1 MILVDKELQTF
12 LLNGDTDAPGKTAI
26 FGGDESCVTNIGYD
40 LRANAFYRGGKRE
53 DCCDLAPGESVFVES
68 REIVQFDAVTVG
80 RVFLK
85 NSRIRMGFTLDAP
98 VYQPGHKTR
107 IYFRV
112 TNVSSDSLHVSA
124 GDKYAM
130 LLFEQLHDAPAASYS
145 GAFQD
150 EFDFKGLGDYKS
162 MYLSQIQSLQG
173 KVKDI
178 RDMEKGIYGNVVT
191 ILTIFVTIFTIL
203 NVNIELARAAATVS
217 AFLNFNLAVL
227 GGISFLSL
235 FLSELVGREK
245 RWSRALWLIPIVCF
259 AAILI
264 LNLLS

>member
-1 MILVDKELQTF
+1 MILVDKELRTF
-12 LLNGDTDAPGKTAI
+12 LLNGDTGAPGKTAI
-26 FGGDESCVTNIGYD
+26 FGGDESCITNIGYD
-40 LRANAFYRGGKRE
+40 LRANAFYRDGKRADACE
-53 DCCDLAPGESVFVES
+53 LAPGESVFVES
-68 REIVQFDAVTVG
+68 CEIVQFDTVTVG

-85 NSRIRMGFTLDAP
+85 NSRIRMGLTLDAP

-107 IYFRV
+107 IYFRM
-112 TNVSSDSLHVSA
+112 TNVSSDSLHISV

-130 LLFEQLHDAPAASYS
+130 LLFEQLHDAPDAPYS
-145 GAFQD
+145 GTYQD
-150 EFDFKGLGDYKS
+150 EFDFKGLGEYKS
-162 MYLSQIQSLQG
+162 QYLSQIQSLHG

-178 RDMEKGIYGNVVT
+178 HDIEKSIYGNVIT

-227 GGISFLSL
+227 GGVSFLSL
-235 FLSELVGREK
+235 FLSELSGREK
-245 RWSRALWLIPIVCF
+245 KWSRALWLIPIVCF

-264 LNLLS
+264 LNLLA